1 MASLLLNDLV
11 DGRTDAAVATL
22 NRSVN
27 MKSICIL
34 FATALT
40 AAACSHAQP
49 PPPPAPVQPMAQS
62 TPPPAPP
69 PEAAP
74 APVRSV
80 IEIAATSVYFAF
92 DSSELSPQARAAL
105 QTLFELARQRPDQNL
120 RIEGNC
126 DERGTR
132 EYNLALG
139 QRRAD
144 AAKTY
149 LINLGLVASRFTTI
163 SYGKERPRALGH
175 DEASWRENR
184 RADVMAATETVS
196 RVSR

>member
-1 MASLLLNDLV
+1 
-11 DGRTDAAVATL
+11 
-22 NRSVN
+22 
-27 MKSICIL
+27 MKSTCIL
-34 FATALT
+34 FATVLT
-40 AAACSHAQP
+40 GAACSHAQP
-49 PPPPAPVQPMAQS
+49 PPPSAPVQPIAQLAP
-62 TPPPAPP
+62 PPPAPP

-74 APVRSV
+74 ALTLRA
-80 IEIAATSVYFAF
+80 IEIVATSVYFAF
-92 DSSELSPQARAAL
+92 DSSQLSPQAQAAL
-105 QTLFELARQRPDQNL
+105 QTLFDLARQRPDQNL

-126 DERGTR
+126 DERSTR

-149 LINLGLVASRFTTI
+149 LVNLGLDASSIATI

-184 RADVMAATETVS
+184 RADLMVATQTVS
-196 RVSR
+196 QVSR

>member
-1 MASLLLNDLV
+1 
-11 DGRTDAAVATL
+11 
-22 NRSVN
+22 
-27 MKSICIL
+27 MKSIRIL
-34 FATALT
+34 AATALA

-49 PPPPAPVQPMAQS
+49 PPPPAPAQVIARPA
-62 TPPPAPP
+62 PPPAPP
-69 PEAAP
+69 AP
-74 APVRSV
+74 APAAEPTPAPRP
-80 IEIAATSVYFAF
+80 IEIAATSVYFGF
-92 DSSELSPQARAAL
+92 DSSELSPQTRATL
-105 QTLFELARQRPDQNL
+105 QTLFDQARQRPDQNL

-149 LINLGLVASRFTTI
+149 LVNLGLDRSRITTV

-175 DEASWRENR
+175 DEAAWAENR
-184 RADVMAATETVS
+184 RDDLMAAVS
-196 RVSR
+196 HASR

>member
-1 MASLLLNDLV
+1 
-11 DGRTDAAVATL
+11 
-22 NRSVN
+22 
-27 MKSICIL
+27 MKSTCIL

-40 AAACSHAQP
+40 GAACSHAQP
-49 PPPPAPVQPMAQS
+49 PPPPAPVEPIAQLAP
-62 TPPPAPP
+62 PPPAPP

-74 APVRSV
+74 TPVLRA
-80 IEIAATSVYFAF
+80 IEIVATSVYFAF
-92 DSSELSPQARAAL
+92 DSSELSPQAQAAL
-105 QTLFELARQRPDQNL
+105 QTLFDLARQRPDQNL

-149 LINLGLVASRFTTI
+149 LVNLGLDASRIATI

-184 RADVMAATETVS
+184 RADLMAATQTVS
-196 RVSR
+196 QVSR